1 MSGNDHHRIR
11 INMHGALQGVGFRPH
26 VYRLAKSLQ
35 LSGWVLNDSRGVTIE
50 AEGERPSLESLLVRV
65 VDEMPP
71 NAYAQS
77 IETAWLDPAGLGS
90 FEIRESSSNDAPPTA
105 FVLPDIASCP
115 ECLSDIRDASNRRYR
130 YPFTN
135 CTNCG
140 PRYTIIEGLPYD
152 RARTTMKAFVM
163 CADCRAEYEDPEDR
177 RFHAQP
183 NACPACGP
191 RVEIRDRNGAVVA
204 IGEDALTETS
214 LTIRAEGIVAV
225 KGMGGFH
232 LMADARSEA
241 AVQTL
246 RERKHREEKPLAVMF
261 PSLDSVRA
269 YCILSPMEE
278 RILTSP
284 ASPIVLA
291 ERRSGV
297 DIAPAV
303 APGNP
308 QLGVMLPYTPLHH
321 LLLADIAFPLVATS
335 GNVSDEPI
343 CFDENEAI
351 DRLGDIADL
360 FLVHNRPIA
369 RHVDDSVVR
378 VVAGRDQILRR
389 ARGYAPLPVMLER
402 SVPPVLAVGG
412 HLKNTVA
419 VATGHNVFVS
429 QHIGDLE
436 TEAAQRAFEDVIES
450 LEGIY
455 EIDHEVAVCD
465 AHPDY
470 SSTRYAQRNGRR
482 FVEVQHHIAHVMACA
497 AENGVAPPFLG
508 VSWDGT
514 GYGTDGTVWGG
525 EFFLVGDRSVR
536 RFAHF
541 RTFALPGG
549 EMAAREPRRSAIG
562 LLYEMFGGDLREVTR
577 SADLATA
584 AEMKTLLSMLERSIN
599 SPRTSSAG
607 RLFDAVAALLG
618 IRHVNAFEG
627 QAAMELEFQLSGVE
641 SDEALPFVIKTVDGE
656 GEPDCIVDWAPA
668 IEALIEERE
677 KGTPNSLLSATF
689 HNGLA
694 RTINELAEHAMME
707 RVVLSGGC
715 FQNRYLTER
724 TIEGLLA
731 AGRTPY
737 WHQRIPPNDG
747 GIALGQIAAASH
759 MGVI

>member
-1 MSGNDHHRIR
+1 
-11 INMHGALQGVGFRPH
+11 MHGALQGVGFRPH

-35 LSGWVLNDSRGVTIE
+35 LCGWVLNDSRGVTIE
-50 AEGERPSLESLLVRV
+50 AEGQRPSLESLLVRV
-65 VDEMPP
+65 VEEMPP

-77 IETAWLDPAGLGS
+77 IETAWLDAAGLGS
-90 FEIRESSSNDAPPTA
+90 FEIRESSSNDARPTA
-105 FVLPDIASCP
+105 FVLPDIATCP
-115 ECLSDIRDASNRRYR
+115 ECLSDIRDQSNRRYR

-140 PRYTIIEGLPYD
+140 PRYSIIESLPYD

-163 CADCRAEYEDPEDR
+163 CAECRAEYEDPDNR

-183 NACPACGP
+183 NACSTCGP
-191 RVEIRDRNGAVVA
+191 RVEIRDRNGLTVA
-204 IGEDALTETS
+204 IGEDALIETA

-241 AVQTL
+241 AVRNL

-261 PSLDSVRA
+261 PSLDSVRTH
-269 YCILSPMEE
+269 CILSPMEE
-278 RILTSP
+278 RVLTSP
-284 ASPIVLA
+284 ASPIVLV

-303 APGNP
+303 APDNP
-308 QLGVMLPYTPLHH
+308 YLGVMLPYTPLHH
-321 LLLADIAFPLVATS
+321 LLLADVAFPVVATS
-335 GNVSDEPI
+335 GNISDEPI
-343 CFDENEAI
+343 CFDEDDAV

-369 RHVDDSVVR
+369 RHVDDSVAR
-378 VVAGRDQILRR
+378 VVAGTDQILRR
-389 ARGYAPLPVMLER
+389 ARGYAPLPVTLER
-402 SVPPVLAVGG
+402 EVPPVLAVGG
-412 HLKNTVA
+412 HLKNTIA
-419 VATGHNVFVS
+419 VATGHDVFVS

-436 TEAAQRAFEDVIES
+436 TEAAHAAFEDVIDS

-455 EIDHEVAVCD
+455 EIEHEVAVCD

-470 SSTRYAQRNGRR
+470 SSTRYAQKNARR
-482 FVEVQHHIAHVMACA
+482 FVAVQHHIAHVMSCA

-525 EFFLVGDRSVR
+525 EFFLVGGQSVR

-549 EMAAREPRRSAIG
+549 EKAVREPRRSAIG

-584 AEMKTLLSMLERSIN
+584 AEFKTFISMLERGVN

-607 RLFDAVAALLG
+607 RLFDAVSALLG
-618 IRHVNAFEG
+618 IRYVNAFEG
-627 QAAMELEFQLSGVE
+627 QGAMELEFQLSGGV
-641 SDEALPFVIKTVDGE
+641 SDEALPFHIQAADGE
-656 GEPDCIVDWAPA
+656 DEPDFIVDWARA
-668 IEALIEERE
+668 IESLIKERDD
-677 KGTPNSLLSATF
+677 GGPNWLMSAKF

-694 RTINELAEHAMME
+694 QTINEIAEHAMME

-724 TIEGLLA
+724 AIEVILGS
-731 AGRTPY
+731 GRTPY

-747 GIALGQIAAASH
+747 GIALGQIAAACH
-759 MGVI
+759 TGVI

>member
-1 MSGNDHHRIR
+1 MSRNDRQRIR

-35 LSGWVLNDSRGVTIE
+35 LSGWVRNDARGVTIE
-50 AEGERPSLESLLVRV
+50 AEGERPSLETLLVRV
-65 VDEMPP
+65 VEEMPP
-71 NAYAQS
+71 HACAQS
-77 IETAWLDPAGLGS
+77 IETAWLDPAGLGP
-90 FEIRESSSNDAPPTA
+90 FEIRESSHDDTPPTA
-105 FVLPDIASCP
+105 FVLPDIATCRG
-115 ECLSDIRDASNRRYR
+115 CLDEIRNESNRRYR

-140 PRYTIIEGLPYD
+140 PRYSIIEGLPYD

-163 CADCRAEYEDPEDR
+163 CAECQAEYEDPEDR

-191 RVEIRDRNGAVVA
+191 RVEVRNRSGLAVA
-204 IGEDALTETS
+204 FGEDALGETE
-214 LTIRAEGIVAV
+214 RALVAGKIVAL
-225 KGMGGFH
+225 KGIGGFH
-232 LMADARSEA
+232 LMADARNET
-241 AVQTL
+241 VVRTL

-261 PSLDSVRA
+261 PSLDSVRS
-269 YCILSPMEE
+269 YCVLSPMEE
-278 RILTSP
+278 RVLTSP
-284 ASPIVLA
+284 AAPIVLVQ
-291 ERRSGV
+291 RRPEN
-297 DIAPAV
+297 DISPSV

-308 QLGVMLPYTPLHH
+308 WLGAMLPYTPLHH
-321 LLLADIAFPLVATS
+321 LLLADLSFPVVATS
-335 GNVSDEPI
+335 GNISDEPI
-343 CFDENEAI
+343 CFDEDEAI
-351 DRLGDIADL
+351 DRLGNIADL

-389 ARGYAPLPVMLER
+389 ARGYAPLPVTLER
-402 SVPPVLAVGG
+402 EIPPVLAVGG

-419 VATGHNVFVS
+419 VATGREVFVS

-436 TEAAQRAFEDVIES
+436 TEAARAAFEAVIES

-455 EIDHEVAVCD
+455 AIEHDVAICD

-470 SSTRYAQRNGRR
+470 SSTRYARKSNVRR
-482 FVEVQHHIAHVMACA
+482 VEVQHHIAHIMACA
-497 AENGVAPPFLG
+497 AENGVKPPFLG

-525 EFFLVGDRSVR
+525 EFFTVGEHSVR

-549 EMAAREPRRSAIG
+549 EAAIREPRRSAIG
-562 LLYEMFGGDLREVTR
+562 LLHEMSGQGMRELRR
-577 SADLATA
+577 RGDLATA
-584 AEMKTLLSMLERSIN
+584 AELNTLISMLERGVN

-607 RLFDAVAALLG
+607 RLFDAVSALLC
-618 IRHVNAFEG
+618 IRYVNAFEG
-627 QAAMELEFQLSGVE
+627 QAAMELEFQLSGGT
-641 SDEALPFVIKTVDGE
+641 SDEALPFDIQPVDGE
-656 GEPDCIVDWAPA
+656 SEPDYIVDWAPA
-668 IEALIEERE
+668 IETLIRE
-677 KGTPNSLLSATF
+677 CDNGTPIWLLSAKF

-694 RTINELAEHAMME
+694 QSIAALAKHAKIE

-724 TIEGLLA
+724 AIDLLRA
-731 AGRTPY
+731 TGQTPH

-747 GIALGQIAAASH
+747 GIALGQIAAACH